1 MTVRKTHL
9 TLPHSQRRGPV
20 LVEVGNMHIK
30 FALSVCGVALAL
42 GAPQARADGLTPGGT
57 IIGVFSDPIYTGF
70 VTHDPNISSSTYYD
84 NTATAP
90 LSLSIVNSTDP
101 TLAGTPA
108 LQATGSK
115 LQWGSDASVDPSEQ
129 FSELIF
135 FGAQIPANIHQPFQA
150 GVITF
155 LNGTSDLTSLI
166 FGASLSLYD
175 NVVSPES
182 YLGTDTV
189 IITTTSN
196 LDADATQDADY
207 INICGNGSNICG
219 KSIQADEDS
228 EGGTG
233 VTADLQAQIV
243 GDPDLQFLDVSL
255 APVQTNLLDPGSPTG
270 LTGGIGDQ
278 AAGGVVPEPSTWA
291 MIILGFAGMGV
302 MGYRSKRARAAIAA

>member
-1 MTVRKTHL
+1 MR
-9 TLPHSQRRGPV
+9 
-20 LVEVGNMHIK
+20 IK
-30 FALSVCGVALAL
+30 IAFSVFGVALAL
-42 GAPQARADGLTPGGT
+42 GITQAQANGLPSGGT
-57 IIGVFSDPIYTGF
+57 IIGVFSDPIYSGV
-70 VTHDPNISSSTYYD
+70 VTHDPTISSPPTYFD
-84 NTATAP
+84 NSATAP

-135 FGAQIPANIHQPFQA
+135 FGAPIPADIHQPFEA
-150 GVITF
+150 GVITY

-175 NVVSPES
+175 NVVSPET
-182 YLGTDTV
+182 YLGTDHV

-196 LDADATQDADY
+196 LDVDLAQDADY

-219 KSIQADEDS
+219 SSIEAYEDS

-233 VTADLQAQIV
+233 VPAVLQGQIV
-243 GDPDLQFLDVSL
+243 GDPQLQFTDVTVSPDQL
-255 APVQTNLLDPGSPTG
+255 A
-270 LTGGIGDQ
+270 TGGLVGNE
-278 AAGGVVPEPSTWA
+278 AAAGVVPEPSTWS
-291 MIILGFAGMGV
+291 MIILGFAGIGFI
-302 MGYRSKRARAAIAA
+302 GYRTKRASGGATAA

>member
-1 MTVRKTHL
+1 LWSRVCL
-9 TLPHSQRRGPV
+9 
-20 LVEVGNMHIK
+20 GN
-30 FALSVCGVALAL
+30 
-42 GAPQARADGLTPGGT
+42 GAGASNGLTPGGT
-57 IIGVFSDPIYTGF
+57 IIGIFSDPIYSGF
-70 VTHDPNISSSTYYD
+70 VTHDPTISSPPAYFD
-84 NTATAP
+84 NSATAP

-135 FGAQIPANIHQPFQA
+135 FGAPVPANIHQPFEA
-150 GVITF
+150 GVITY
-155 LNGTSDLTSLI
+155 LNGTSNLNSLI

-175 NVVSPES
+175 NVVSPQT

-196 LDADATQDADY
+196 LGVSLAQDSDY

-219 KSIQADEDS
+219 SSIEAYEDS

-233 VTADLQAQIV
+233 VTAVLQGQIV
-243 GDPDLQFLDVSL
+243 GDPQLQFTDVTVSPDQL
-255 APVQTNLLDPGSPTG
+255 A
-270 LTGGIGDQ
+270 TGGLVGNEA
-278 AAGGVVPEPSTWA
+278 AAGIIPEPSTWV
-291 MIILGFAGMGV
+291 MIMLGFAGIGLV
-302 MGYRSKRARAAIAA
+302 GYRTKRASGATAA

>member
-1 MTVRKTHL
+1 MR
-9 TLPHSQRRGPV
+9 
-20 LVEVGNMHIK
+20 IK
-30 FALSVCGVALAL
+30 IAFSICGVAFAL
-42 GAPQARADGLTPGGT
+42 GMAQARADGLTPGGT
-57 IIGVFSDPIYTGF
+57 IIGIFSDPIYSGF
-70 VTHDPNISSSTYYD
+70 VTHDPTISSPPVYFD
-84 NTATAP
+84 NSATAP

-135 FGAQIPANIHQPFQA
+135 FGAPVPANIHQPFEA
-150 GVITF
+150 GVITY
-155 LNGTSDLTSLI
+155 LNGTSNLNSLI

-175 NVVSPES
+175 NVVSPQT

-196 LDADATQDADY
+196 LGVSLAQDADY

-219 KSIQADEDS
+219 SSIEAYEDS

-233 VTADLQAQIV
+233 VTAVLQGQIV
-243 GDPDLQFLDVSL
+243 GDPQLQFTDVTVSPDQL
-255 APVQTNLLDPGSPTG
+255 A
-270 LTGGIGDQ
+270 TGGLVGNEA
-278 AAGGVVPEPSTWA
+278 AAGIIPEPSTWV
-291 MIILGFAGMGV
+291 MIMLGFAGIGLV
-302 MGYRSKRARAAIAA
+302 GYRTKRASGATAA

>member
-1 MTVRKTHL
+1 MR
-9 TLPHSQRRGPV
+9 
-20 LVEVGNMHIK
+20 IK
-30 FALSVCGVALAL
+30 IAFSICGVAFAL
-42 GAPQARADGLTPGGT
+42 GMAQARADGLTPGGT
-57 IIGVFSDPIYTGF
+57 IIGIFSDPIYSGF
-70 VTHDPNISSSTYYD
+70 VTHDPTISSPPVYFD
-84 NTATAP
+84 NSATAP

-135 FGAQIPANIHQPFQA
+135 FGAPVPANIHQPFEA
-150 GVITF
+150 GVITY
-155 LNGTSDLTSLI
+155 LNGTSNLNSLI

-175 NVVSPES
+175 NVVSPQT

-196 LDADATQDADY
+196 LGVSLAQDADY

-219 KSIQADEDS
+219 SSIEAYEDS

-233 VTADLQAQIV
+233 VTAVLQGQIV
-243 GDPDLQFLDVSL
+243 GDPQLQFTDVTVSPDQL
-255 APVQTNLLDPGSPTG
+255 A
-270 LTGGIGDQ
+270 TGGLVGNEA
-278 AAGGVVPEPSTWA
+278 AAGIIPEPSTWV
-291 MIILGFAGMGV
+291 MIILGFAGIGLV
-302 MGYRSKRARAAIAA
+302 GYRTKRASGATAA

>member
-1 MTVRKTHL
+1 MR
-9 TLPHSQRRGPV
+9 
-20 LVEVGNMHIK
+20 IK
-30 FALSVCGVALAL
+30 IAFSVFGVALAL
-42 GAPQARADGLTPGGT
+42 GITQAQANGLPTGGT
-57 IIGVFSDPIYTGF
+57 IIGVFSDPIYSGF
-70 VTHDPNISSSTYYD
+70 VTHDPTISSPPTYFD
-84 NTATAP
+84 NSATAP

-135 FGAQIPANIHQPFQA
+135 FGAPIPADIHQPFEA
-150 GVITF
+150 GVITY

-175 NVVSPES
+175 NVVSPET
-182 YLGTDTV
+182 YLGTDHV

-196 LDADATQDADY
+196 LDVDLAQDADY

-219 KSIQADEDS
+219 SSIEAYEDS

-233 VTADLQAQIV
+233 VTAVLQGQIV
-243 GDPDLQFLDVSL
+243 GDPQLQFTDVT
-255 APVQTNLLDPGSPTG
+255 VSPDQMA
-270 LTGGIGDQ
+270 TGGLVGNE
-278 AAGGVVPEPSTWA
+278 AAAGVVPEPSTWS
-291 MIILGFAGMGV
+291 MIILGFAGIGFI
-302 MGYRSKRARAAIAA
+302 GYRTKRASGATAA

>member
-1 MTVRKTHL
+1 MR
-9 TLPHSQRRGPV
+9 
-20 LVEVGNMHIK
+20 IK
-30 FALSVCGVALAL
+30 IAFSICGVAFAL
-42 GAPQARADGLTPGGT
+42 GMAQARADGLTPGGT
-57 IIGVFSDPIYTGF
+57 IIGIFSDPIYSGF
-70 VTHDPNISSSTYYD
+70 VTHDPTISSPPVYFD
-84 NTATAP
+84 NSATAP

-135 FGAQIPANIHQPFQA
+135 FGAPVPANIHQPFEA
-150 GVITF
+150 GVITY
-155 LNGTSDLTSLI
+155 LNGTSNLNSLI

-175 NVVSPES
+175 NVVSPQT

-196 LDADATQDADY
+196 LGVSLAQDADY

-219 KSIQADEDS
+219 SSIEAYEDS

-233 VTADLQAQIV
+233 VTAVLQGQIV
-243 GDPDLQFLDVSL
+243 GDPQLQFTDVTVSPDQL
-255 APVQTNLLDPGSPTG
+255 A
-270 LTGGIGDQ
+270 TGGLVGNEA
-278 AAGGVVPEPSTWA
+278 AAGIIPEPSTWV
-291 MIILGFAGMGV
+291 MIMLGFAGIGLV
-302 MGYRSKRARAAIAA
+302 GHRTKRASGATAA

>member
-1 MTVRKTHL
+1 MR
-9 TLPHSQRRGPV
+9 
-20 LVEVGNMHIK
+20 IK
-30 FALSVCGVALAL
+30 IAFSVFGVALAL
-42 GAPQARADGLTPGGT
+42 GITQAQANGLPTGGT
-57 IIGVFSDPIYTGF
+57 IIGVFSDPIYSGF
-70 VTHDPNISSSTYYD
+70 VTHDPTISSPPTYFD
-84 NTATAP
+84 NSATAP

-135 FGAQIPANIHQPFQA
+135 FGAPIPADIHQPFEA
-150 GVITF
+150 GVITY

-175 NVVSPES
+175 NVVSSET
-182 YLGTDTV
+182 YLGTDQV

-196 LDADATQDADY
+196 LDVDLAQDADY

-219 KSIQADEDS
+219 SSIEAYEDS

-233 VTADLQAQIV
+233 VTAVLQGQIV
-243 GDPDLQFLDVSL
+243 GDPQLQFTDVT
-255 APVQTNLLDPGSPTG
+255 VSPDQMA
-270 LTGGIGDQ
+270 TGGLVGNE
-278 AAGGVVPEPSTWA
+278 AAAGVVPEPSTWS
-291 MIILGFAGMGV
+291 MIILGFAGIGFI
-302 MGYRSKRARAAIAA
+302 GYRTKRASGATAA

>member
-1 MTVRKTHL
+1 MR
-9 TLPHSQRRGPV
+9 
-20 LVEVGNMHIK
+20 IK
-30 FALSVCGVALAL
+30 IAFSVCGVAFAL
-42 GAPQARADGLTPGGT
+42 GMAQARADGLTPGGT
-57 IIGVFSDPIYTGF
+57 IIGIFSDPIYSGF
-70 VTHDPNISSSTYYD
+70 VTHDPTISSPPVYFD
-84 NTATAP
+84 NSATAP

-135 FGAQIPANIHQPFQA
+135 FGAPVPANIHQPFEA
-150 GVITF
+150 GVITY
-155 LNGTSDLTSLI
+155 LNGTSNLNSLI

-175 NVVSPES
+175 NVVSPQT

-196 LDADATQDADY
+196 LGVSLAQDADY

-219 KSIQADEDS
+219 SSIEAYEDS

-233 VTADLQAQIV
+233 VTAVLQGQIV
-243 GDPDLQFLDVSL
+243 GDPQLQFTDVTVSPDQL
-255 APVQTNLLDPGSPTG
+255 A
-270 LTGGIGDQ
+270 TGGLVGNEA
-278 AAGGVVPEPSTWA
+278 AAGIIPEPSTWV
-291 MIILGFAGMGV
+291 MIMLGFAGIGLV
-302 MGYRSKRARAAIAA
+302 GYRTKRASGATAA

>member
-1 MTVRKTHL
+1 MR
-9 TLPHSQRRGPV
+9 
-20 LVEVGNMHIK
+20 IK
-30 FALSVCGVALAL
+30 IAFSIWGVAFALGMA
-42 GAPQARADGLTPGGT
+42 QARADGLTPGGT
-57 IIGVFSDPIYTGF
+57 IIGIFSDPIYSGF
-70 VTHDPNISSSTYYD
+70 VTHDPTISSPPVYFD
-84 NTATAP
+84 NSATAP

-135 FGAQIPANIHQPFQA
+135 FGAPVPANIHQPFEA
-150 GVITF
+150 GVITY
-155 LNGTSDLTSLI
+155 LNGTSNLNSLI

-175 NVVSPES
+175 NVVSPQT

-196 LDADATQDADY
+196 LGVSLAQDADY

-219 KSIQADEDS
+219 SSIEAYEDS

-233 VTADLQAQIV
+233 VTAVLQGQIV
-243 GDPDLQFLDVSL
+243 GDPQLQFTDVTVSPDQL
-255 APVQTNLLDPGSPTG
+255 A
-270 LTGGIGDQ
+270 TGGLVGNEA
-278 AAGGVVPEPSTWA
+278 AAGVIPEPSTWV
-291 MIILGFAGMGV
+291 MIMLGFAGIGLV
-302 MGYRSKRARAAIAA
+302 GYRTKRASGTTAA

>member
-1 MTVRKTHL
+1 MR
-9 TLPHSQRRGPV
+9 
-20 LVEVGNMHIK
+20 IK
-30 FALSVCGVALAL
+30 IAFSICGVAFAL
-42 GAPQARADGLTPGGT
+42 GMAQARADGLTPGGT
-57 IIGVFSDPIYTGF
+57 IIGIFSDPIYSGF
-70 VTHDPNISSSTYYD
+70 VTHDPTISSPPVYFD
-84 NTATAP
+84 NSATAP

-135 FGAQIPANIHQPFQA
+135 FGAPVPANIHQPFEA
-150 GVITF
+150 GVITY
-155 LNGTSDLTSLI
+155 LNGTSNLNSLI

-175 NVVSPES
+175 NVVSPQT

-196 LDADATQDADY
+196 LGVSLAQDADY

-219 KSIQADEDS
+219 SSIEAYEDS

-233 VTADLQAQIV
+233 VTAVLQGQIV
-243 GDPDLQFLDVSL
+243 GDPQLQFTDVTVSPDQL
-255 APVQTNLLDPGSPTG
+255 A
-270 LTGGIGDQ
+270 TGGLVGNE
-278 AAGGVVPEPSTWA
+278 ATAGIIPEPSTWV
-291 MIILGFAGMGV
+291 MIMLGFAGIGLV
-302 MGYRSKRARAAIAA
+302 GYRTKRASSPTAA

>member
-1 MTVRKTHL
+1 MR
-9 TLPHSQRRGPV
+9 
-20 LVEVGNMHIK
+20 IK
-30 FALSVCGVALAL
+30 IAFSVCGVAIAL
-42 GAPQARADGLTPGGT
+42 GMAQARADGLTPGGT
-57 IIGVFSDPIYTGF
+57 IIGIFSDPIYSGF
-70 VTHDPNISSSTYYD
+70 VTHDPTISSPPVYFD
-84 NTATAP
+84 NSATAP

-135 FGAQIPANIHQPFQA
+135 FGAPVPANIHEPFEA
-150 GVITF
+150 GVITY
-155 LNGTSDLTSLI
+155 LNGTSNLNSLI

-175 NVVSPES
+175 NVVSPQT

-196 LDADATQDADY
+196 LGVSLAQDADY

-219 KSIQADEDS
+219 SSIEAYEDS

-233 VTADLQAQIV
+233 VTAVLQGQIV
-243 GDPDLQFLDVSL
+243 GDPQLQFTDVTVSPDQL
-255 APVQTNLLDPGSPTG
+255 A
-270 LTGGIGDQ
+270 TGGLVGNEA
-278 AAGGVVPEPSTWA
+278 AAGIIPEPSTWV
-291 MIILGFAGMGV
+291 MIMLGFAGIGLV
-302 MGYRSKRARAAIAA
+302 GYRTKRASGATAA

>member
-1 MTVRKTHL
+1 MR
-9 TLPHSQRRGPV
+9 
-20 LVEVGNMHIK
+20 IK
-30 FALSVCGVALAL
+30 IAFSVFGVALAL
-42 GAPQARADGLTPGGT
+42 GITQAQANGLPTGGT
-57 IIGVFSDPIYTGF
+57 IIGVFSDPIYSGF
-70 VTHDPNISSSTYYD
+70 VTHDPTISSPPTYFD
-84 NTATAP
+84 NSATAP

-135 FGAQIPANIHQPFQA
+135 FGAPIPADIHQPFEA
-150 GVITF
+150 GVITY

-175 NVVSPES
+175 NVVSPET
-182 YLGTDTV
+182 YLGTDHV

-196 LDADATQDADY
+196 LDVDLAQDADY

-219 KSIQADEDS
+219 SSIEAYEDS

-233 VTADLQAQIV
+233 VTAVLQGQIV
-243 GDPDLQFLDVSL
+243 GDPQLQFTDVTVSPDQL
-255 APVQTNLLDPGSPTG
+255 A
-270 LTGGIGDQ
+270 TGGLVGNE
-278 AAGGVVPEPSTWA
+278 AAAGVVPEPSTWS
-291 MIILGFAGMGV
+291 MIILGFAGIGFI
-302 MGYRSKRARAAIAA
+302 GYRTKRASGATAA

>member
-1 MTVRKTHL
+1 MR
-9 TLPHSQRRGPV
+9 
-20 LVEVGNMHIK
+20 IK
-30 FALSVCGVALAL
+30 IAFSICGVAFAL
-42 GAPQARADGLTPGGT
+42 GMAQARADGLTPGGT
-57 IIGVFSDPIYTGF
+57 IIGIFSDPIYSGF
-70 VTHDPNISSSTYYD
+70 VTHDPTISAPPVYFD
-84 NTATAP
+84 NSATAP

-135 FGAQIPANIHQPFQA
+135 FGAPVAANIHEPFEA
-150 GVITF
+150 GVITY
-155 LNGTSDLTSLI
+155 LNGTSNLNSLI

-175 NVVSPES
+175 NVVSPQT

-196 LDADATQDADY
+196 LGVSLAQDADY

-219 KSIQADEDS
+219 SSIEAYEDS

-233 VTADLQAQIV
+233 VTAVLQGQIV
-243 GDPDLQFLDVSL
+243 GDPQLQFTDVTVSPDQL
-255 APVQTNLLDPGSPTG
+255 A
-270 LTGGIGDQ
+270 TGGLVGNEA
-278 AAGGVVPEPSTWA
+278 AAGIIPEPSTWV
-291 MIILGFAGMGV
+291 MIILGFAGIGLV
-302 MGYRSKRARAAIAA
+302 GYRTKRASGATAA

>member
-1 MTVRKTHL
+1 MR
-9 TLPHSQRRGPV
+9 
-20 LVEVGNMHIK
+20 IK
-30 FALSVCGVALAL
+30 IAFSVFGVALAL
-42 GAPQARADGLTPGGT
+42 GITQAQANGLPTGGT
-57 IIGVFSDPIYTGF
+57 IIGVFSDPIYSGF
-70 VTHDPNISSSTYYD
+70 VTHDPTISSPPTYFD
-84 NTATAP
+84 NSATAP

-135 FGAQIPANIHQPFQA
+135 FGAPIPADIHQPFEA
-150 GVITF
+150 GVITY

-175 NVVSPES
+175 NVVSPET
-182 YLGTDTV
+182 YLGTDQV

-196 LDADATQDADY
+196 LDVDLAQDADY

-219 KSIQADEDS
+219 SSIEAYEDS

-233 VTADLQAQIV
+233 VTAVLQGQIV
-243 GDPDLQFLDVSL
+243 GDPQLQFTDVT
-255 APVQTNLLDPGSPTG
+255 VSPDQMA
-270 LTGGIGDQ
+270 TGGLVGNE
-278 AAGGVVPEPSTWA
+278 AAAGVVPEPSTWS
-291 MIILGFAGMGV
+291 MIILGFAGIGFI
-302 MGYRSKRARAAIAA
+302 GYRTKRASGATAA

>member
-1 MTVRKTHL
+1 MR
-9 TLPHSQRRGPV
+9 
-20 LVEVGNMHIK
+20 IK
-30 FALSVCGVALAL
+30 IAFSVFGVALAL
-42 GAPQARADGLTPGGT
+42 GITQAQANGLPTGGT
-57 IIGVFSDPIYTGF
+57 IIGVFSDPIYSGF
-70 VTHDPNISSSTYYD
+70 VTHDPTISSPPTYFD
-84 NTATAP
+84 NSATAP

-135 FGAQIPANIHQPFQA
+135 FGAPIPADIHQPFEA
-150 GVITF
+150 GVITY

-175 NVVSPES
+175 NVVSPET
-182 YLGTDTV
+182 YLGTDQV

-196 LDADATQDADY
+196 LDVDLAQDADY

-219 KSIQADEDS
+219 SSIEAYEDS

-233 VTADLQAQIV
+233 VTAVLQGQIV
-243 GDPDLQFLDVSL
+243 GDPQLQFTDVTVSPDQL
-255 APVQTNLLDPGSPTG
+255 A
-270 LTGGIGDQ
+270 TGGLVGNE
-278 AAGGVVPEPSTWA
+278 AAAGVVPEPSTWS
-291 MIILGFAGMGV
+291 MIILGFAGIGFI
-302 MGYRSKRARAAIAA
+302 GYRTKRASGGATAA

>member
-1 MTVRKTHL
+1 MR
-9 TLPHSQRRGPV
+9 
-20 LVEVGNMHIK
+20 IK
-30 FALSVCGVALAL
+30 IAFSVCGVAFAL
-42 GAPQARADGLTPGGT
+42 GMAQARADGLTPGGT
-57 IIGVFSDPIYTGF
+57 IIGIFSDPIYSGF
-70 VTHDPNISSSTYYD
+70 VTHDPTISSPPVYFD
-84 NTATAP
+84 NSATAP

-135 FGAQIPANIHQPFQA
+135 FGAPVPANIHQPFEA
-150 GVITF
+150 GVITY
-155 LNGTSDLTSLI
+155 LNGTSNLNSLI

-175 NVVSPES
+175 NVVSPQT

-196 LDADATQDADY
+196 LGVSLAQDADY

-219 KSIQADEDS
+219 SSIEAYEDS

-233 VTADLQAQIV
+233 VTAVLQGQIV
-243 GDPDLQFLDVSL
+243 GDPQLQFTDVTVSPDQL
-255 APVQTNLLDPGSPTG
+255 A
-270 LTGGIGDQ
+270 TGGLVGNEA
-278 AAGGVVPEPSTWA
+278 AAGIIPEPSTWV
-291 MIILGFAGMGV
+291 MIMLGFAGIGLV
-302 MGYRSKRARAAIAA
+302 GYRTKRASSPTAA